1 MPENTDPQ
9 PKKSATKPPDLETAA
24 KFVAGLTTLAYATGV
39 ITINIY
45 LHQLGITDFSFAKP
59 KLLLTGIL
67 VLSTYL
73 LLAAPL
79 FFLFSKLF
87 GRRIAGW
94 SDLPRVRD
102 LAPPV
107 GAFLLL
113 LIIASGYFCFGEEP
127 AMGQETV
134 WWIHEQMG
142 KADMLTQCVETV
154 MVAGGIYLPILLAA
168 FCGFHAVAI
177 LNPATPR
184 TRRRISFESF
194 HLALALLFLLLSTLV
209 FVYFFALTFYPAVP
223 QAFGGGQPYFES
235 FAVEPSAQ
243 CTLEALGIEFEAG
256 RPHVTFPLPVLH
268 ESDVLV
274 AVWFRIGSASDGG
287 SNAKGAAAQSGE
299 GSESAK
305 APVEETSSRVTDQDA
320 SIPLPA
326 RRFVVQIDKKEID
339 GTMEYPF
346 PKTWEPTKWPP
357 APCKDSAAAA
367 SSK

>member
-1 MPENTDPQ
+1 MPENTLPQ
-9 PKKSATKPPDLETAA
+9 AKNSSTKTLDLETAA

-94 SDLPRVRD
+94 SELPRVRD
-102 LAPPV
+102 VILPV
-107 GAFLLL
+107 SAFLLL
-113 LIIASGYFCFGEEP
+113 LLIASGYFCFGAEP

-142 KADMLTQCVETV
+142 KADLLTECVETV
-154 MVAGGIYLPILLAA
+154 MVAAGIYLPILLAA
-168 FCGFHAVAI
+168 FCGFQAAAI

-184 TRRRISFESF
+184 ARRRISFENF
-194 HLALALLFLLLSTLV
+194 HLALALLFLLVSTLV

-235 FAVEPSAQ
+235 FAVEPGAE
-243 CTLEALGIEFEAG
+243 CTLAELGIEFVPG
-256 RPHVTFPLPVLH
+256 RTHVTVPLPVLH

-274 AVWFRIGSASDGG
+274 AVWFRIKSASDGTAG
-287 SNAKGAAAQSGE
+287 ANAKPAEQAASL
-299 GSESAK
+299 
-305 APVEETSSRVTDQDA
+305 
-320 SIPLPA
+320 PLPA
-326 RRFVVQIDKKEID
+326 KRFVVQIDKKEID
-339 GTMEYPF
+339 GTMGYPF
-346 PKTWEPTKWPP
+346 PKTWEATSWPP
-357 APCKDSAAAA
+357 APCKESAAAA
-367 SSK
+367 GSPK